1 MSKHLILVTGATGK
15 QGGAVA
21 RELLSH
27 GWPVR
32 ALTRN
37 PESEAARAL
46 GKAGAQIVMGDLDDA
61 ASLERALN
69 GVWGVY
75 AVQNTWEAG
84 VEREEV
90 QGKRLAELAK
100 KAGVHTYVY
109 ASVGSAHRETGIP
122 HFDNKWRVEET
133 VRALNFPSHV
143 VLRPVFFMENFL
155 TPHFLPGLQQG
166 QLMQA
171 MKSDSPLQMISVNDI
186 GRYGLWVF
194 ENADRLNG
202 RAIDIAGDSLT
213 FPRTAAVLSRALG
226 HDVKFVPGDIE
237 QVRKFSEDWALML
250 EWFDATGYDAD
261 IAKNAQETGIKPTTL
276 AEWSKSVDWSLAS
289 TRS

>member
-1 MSKHLILVTGATGK
+1 MSKNLILVTGATGK

-21 RELLSH
+21 RELLAH

-32 ALTRN
+32 AMTRN

-46 GKAGAQIVMGDLDDA
+46 GKAGAQIVMGDLNDA
-61 ASLERALN
+61 ASLERALA

-75 AVQNTWEAG
+75 GVQNTWEAG
-84 VEREEV
+84 VEREEE

-100 KAGVHTYVY
+100 KAGVQHFVY
-109 ASVGSAHRETGIP
+109 SSVGSAHGRTGIP

-155 TPHFLPGLQQG
+155 TPNFLPALHQG
-166 QLMQA
+166 QLIQA
-171 MKSDSPLQMISVNDI
+171 IKHTTELQMISVRDI
-186 GRYGLWVF
+186 GKYGLWAF
-194 ENADRLNG
+194 ENATQLNG

-213 FPRTAAVLSRALG
+213 FPQTAEVLSQALG
-226 HDVKFVPGDIE
+226 HEVKFVPGDIE
-237 QVRKFSEDWALML
+237 QVRSFSEDWALML
-250 EWFDATGYDAD
+250 EWFDAVGYEAD
-261 IAKNAQETGIKPTTL
+261 IPKHSQESGIHPTTFAEWAKT
-276 AEWSKSVDWSLAS
+276 AEWSAPKLVS
-289 TRS
+289 